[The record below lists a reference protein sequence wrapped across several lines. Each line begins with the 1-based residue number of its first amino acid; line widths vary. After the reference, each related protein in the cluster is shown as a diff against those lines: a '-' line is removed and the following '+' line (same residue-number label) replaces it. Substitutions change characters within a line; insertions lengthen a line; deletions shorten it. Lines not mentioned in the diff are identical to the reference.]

1 MFLNLSPLGVF
12 ISTVSLTKDKS
23 QGTPLYS
30 FYILKQDQQSL
41 IYKFFQSQKNHQTSK
56 DWVTTV
62 RKDLKELN
70 MNTNFDEI
78 QLMKKCEFKKMIKQN
93 IEIEAKNDLN
103 AKKLNHSKVRNLQHN
118 NIGMQKYLKHGQT
131 QISVEERQLIFK
143 LRAKV
148 TDVKMNFRG
157 MYEEFQCDICHE
169 ENEPQR
175 HIIEECRILNKNEE
189 EKLEYTKIENGNINQ
204 MVEIARHFRRNIEFR
219 DMDKKL

>member
-1 MFLNLSPLGVF
+1 MFL
-12 ISTVSLTKDKS
+12 
-23 QGTPLYS
+23 

-78 QLMKKCEFKKMIKQN
+78 QMMKKCEFKKIIKQN
-93 IEIEAKNDLN
+93 IETEAKNDLN
-103 AKKLNHSKVRNLQHN
+103 AKKLNHSKVKNLQHN
-118 NIGMQKYLKHGQT
+118 SIRMQKYLKHGQT
-131 QISVEERQLIFK
+131 EISVEERQLIFK

-148 TDVKMNFRG
+148 TNVKMNYRG
-157 MYEEFQCDICHE
+157 MYEDFQCDICHE
-169 ENEPQR
+169 ENESQR

-204 MVEIARHFRRNIEFR
+204 MVEIARHFKRNIDFR
-219 DMDKKL
+219 DQDKKL